1 MPYEYLIKRHK
12 GSKCFLKLQDHETK
26 NTQPKNVKMTN
37 NGFDNIRFE
46 IWKQIKSDEVHIF
59 LKTSFEFTSKSY
71 SVLGWPWF
79 FILFQILGLLFPCL
93 VVLVANGITDRRMKI
108 IIEFLF
114 KNVYLCG
121 SGLEGLNFL
130 FIWSLKR
137 WLILIGFEMFE
148 VTIPD
153 TKQFLRMNPNWKY
166 LLTLSQLWKSYFN
179 WVSLFHWSVCSFLFL
194 L

>member
-26 NTQPKNVKMTN
+26 NTQPKNVKMTKDC
-37 NGFDNIRFE
+37 FDNIRFE
-46 IWKQIKSDEVHIF
+46 IWKQIRSDEVHIF

-79 FILFQILGLLFPCL
+79 FILFQILVLLFPCL

-137 WLILIGFEMFE
+137 WLILRGVHSQTGSSNKCLESQSQIKFSFFEKA
-148 VTIPD
+148 
-153 TKQFLRMNPNWKY
+153 TKIWAIFLMV
-166 LLTLSQLWKSYFN
+166 LTFA
-179 WVSLFHWSVCSFLFL
+179 
-194 L
+194 